1 MNQSMKWNYECTF
14 KNDILRAFIYL
25 SKLSWKRQT
34 KGLNA
39 FYSQKYLTD
48 TNFMNILYTSLSIFH
63 GHVSTIVCNSGRE
76 SSIRESAWKNS
87 RNEGRTQRRN
97 RFLLPPRRYT
107 FYFLVRCAGC
117 RPICFWQPGPAS
129 MHHRTWTSPKRNKFQ
144 IRSLLLFALSSMRR
158 VEPWAVCIGHDAKRG
173 GIEGPFHFIQDPLS
187 RMLHNPT
194 IFYFLMEILRNII
207 LSYGF

>member
-1 MNQSMKWNYECTF
+1 MNQSMKWNYECSF
-14 KNDILRAFIYL
+14 KNDVLRAFIYL

-97 RFLLPPRRYT
+97 RFLPLLADILFISSFDAPAAVPFAFGSRAPRRCT
-107 FYFLVRCAGC
+107 TALGRRPNVINFKSGHCFSLHLARCA
-117 RPICFWQPGPAS
+117 AS
-129 MHHRTWTSPKRNKFQ
+129 NPEP
-144 IRSLLLFALSSMRR
+144 FALDTTRN
-158 VEPWAVCIGHDAKRG
+158 E
-173 GIEGPFHFIQDPLS
+173 EGLKVLSILS
-187 RMLHNPT
+187 RIRYRGCCIIRQFS
-194 IFYFLMEILRNII
+194 IF
-207 LSYGF
+207 